1 MLLTWLEIGNMARIC
16 HAYPCRVLS
25 FGGCRVR
32 ITSQVLKASGTHVFR
47 KCLHAVY
54 TEGLS
59 GYDLSD
65 KILNFFRVIAY
76 MEHMLDA
83 GYATLEGLN
92 KQAFLTEL
100 V

>member
-1 MLLTWLEIGNMARIC
+1 MFSAIVLTI
-16 HAYPCRVLS
+16 
-25 FGGCRVR
+25 
-32 ITSQVLKASGTHVFR
+32 LK
-47 KCLHAVY
+47 
-54 TEGLS
+54 
-59 GYDLSD
+59 
-65 KILNFFRVIAY
+65 FFRVIAY

>member
-1 MLLTWLEIGNMARIC
+1 VFSAIVLTSFEI
-16 HAYPCRVLS
+16 
-25 FGGCRVR
+25 
-32 ITSQVLKASGTHVFR
+32 
-47 KCLHAVY
+47 
-54 TEGLS
+54 
-59 GYDLSD
+59 
-65 KILNFFRVIAY
+65 FRVIAY